1 MNKVA
6 KHLFFVSFA
15 QFALPEI
22 GLCLY
27 YKRRKHMKAK
37 NPARFLILAL
47 YFTILSAMSTQA
59 QLTAQMPTLKSS
71 GYAPVN
77 GLKLYYEI
85 HGEGQPIVLLHGA
98 YMTIDLNW
106 REIIPELAKSHK
118 VIALEMQGHGR
129 TADIDR
135 PVTFKALGDDVAGLL
150 KYLKIDSADVL
161 GYSLGGTV
169 AFSFAIQHPEMLKK
183 LVLISTVY
191 KTTGWQPELQ
201 AAFKNFKPELFENTP
216 LKAAYEAVAPDPG
229 HWKQFL
235 AKYMEYG
242 KQDYNLGDDNVKA
255 IKAPALVIMGD
266 NDGVD
271 LRFKADLYKLLGGG
285 VIGDFAGLPK
295 SQLAILPG
303 TTHVSLMMETSKLLA
318 IIQPFL
324 IKK

>member
-1 MNKVA
+1 METK
-6 KHLFFVSFA
+6 S
-15 QFALPEI
+15 
-22 GLCLY
+22 
-27 YKRRKHMKAK
+27 
-37 NPARFLILAL
+37 PARLLILAL
-47 YFTILSAMSTQA
+47 FLTIFTAMTGKA
-59 QLTAQMPTLKSS
+59 QLTAQSPTFKSK

-85 HGEGQPIVLLHGA
+85 HGEGKPIVLLHGA

-106 REIIPELAKSHK
+106 KEIIPELAKSHK

-135 PVTFKALGDDVAGLL
+135 PVSYKALADDVAGLL
-150 KYLKIDSADVL
+150 QYLKIDSADIV
-161 GYSLGGTV
+161 GYSMGGTV
-169 AFSFAIQHPEMLKK
+169 AFSFAIQHPAMVRK

-191 KTTGWQPELQ
+191 KNTGWQPELVT
-201 AAFKNFKPELFENTP
+201 AFKSFKPEFFDNTP
-216 LKAAYEAVAPDPG
+216 LKPAYEAVAPDPG

-242 KQDYNLGDDNVKA
+242 RQDYDLGQDNIKA
-255 IKAPALVIMGD
+255 IKAPALLIMGD

-271 LRFKADLYKLLGGG
+271 LHHIADMYKQLGGS
-285 VIGDFAGLPK
+285 VVGDMAGLPK

-303 TTHVSLMMETSKLLA
+303 TTHVSVMMETSKLLA

-324 IKK
+324 IK

>member
-1 MNKVA
+1 M
-6 KHLFFVSFA
+6 
-15 QFALPEI
+15 FALT
-22 GLCLY
+22 
-27 YKRRKHMKAK
+27 KRHQMKAK
-37 NPARFLILAL
+37 SPSRFLILAL
-47 YFTILSAMSTQA
+47 FLTILSAPTAQA
-59 QLTAQMPTLKSS
+59 QLSAQAPTLKSK

-85 HGEGQPIVLLHGA
+85 HGDGQPIVLLHGA

-106 REIIPELAKSHK
+106 KEVIPELAKSHK
-118 VIALEMQGHGR
+118 VIVLEMQGHGR

-135 PVTFKALGDDVAGLL
+135 PVSFKALGDDVAGLL
-150 KYLKIDSADVL
+150 KYLKIDSADVV

-169 AFSFAIQHPEMLKK
+169 AFSFAIQHPEMLRR

-191 KTTGWQPELQ
+191 KYTGWMPELQ
-201 AAFKNFKPELFENTP
+201 AAFKTFKPEMFENTP

-235 AKYMEYG
+235 AKYMAVG
-242 KQDYNLGDDNVKA
+242 SQDYNLGEDNIKA

-271 LRFKADLYKLLGGG
+271 LQHKADMYKLLGGG
-285 VIGDFAGLPK
+285 ILGDFTGLPK
-295 SQLAILPG
+295 SELAILPG
-303 TTHVSLMMETSKLLA
+303 TTHVSLMMQTSKLLA